1 MVWGLFEIVLTI
13 ILVVVAVVIIVIILW
28 TLFSDLW
35 SNESEDIERVE
46 NAKLDF
52 LEECEST
59 SQCMLTASTDPTAH
73 LECVALED
81 KNRCLVTEI
90 DNWSVFEGDARGA
103 EFIECLT
110 CDPGY
115 ELFEKRC
122 VAEFYCNTGTYE
134 VKDGVPGCY

>member
-90 DNWSVFEGDARGA
+90 DN
-103 EFIECLT
+103 
-110 CDPGY
+110 
-115 ELFEKRC
+115 
-122 VAEFYCNTGTYE
+122 
-134 VKDGVPGCY
+134 